1 MAARAVDPGPTAPHP
16 AAHAPAPLRTM
27 AAARKKTPRK
37 SAAPAARPAQDDEEA
52 RKRARKS
59 ASKGGTKSA
68 LAKLSEASTRG
79 ARPTN
84 PDAMEADV
92 IELITAVDEYKRKF
106 QRPFPSWSEI
116 LDIVKTLGY
125 AKSA

>member
-1 MAARAVDPGPTAPHP
+1 
-16 AAHAPAPLRTM
+16 M
-27 AAARKKTPRK
+27 AAARKN
-37 SAAPAARPAQDDEEA
+37 SASKPSPKAARPAKDEEELR
-52 RKRARKS
+52 RKVRAS
-59 ASKGGTKSA
+59 ASKGGKRAAES
-68 LAKLSEASTRG
+68 KKEAADTRS

-116 LDIVKTLGY
+116 LDIVKGLGY
-125 AKSA
+125 SKVA

>member
-1 MAARAVDPGPTAPHP
+1 
-16 AAHAPAPLRTM
+16 M
-27 AAARKKTPRK
+27 AAARKKSPNKK
-37 SAAPAARPAQDDEEA
+37 SAAPAVRPAQGDEEA
-52 RKRARKS
+52 RKQARKS

-68 LAKLSEASTRG
+68 EAKQSAASGRG

-84 PDAMEADV
+84 PDAMEGDV

-116 LDIVKTLGY
+116 LDIVKGLGY

>member
-1 MAARAVDPGPTAPHP
+1 
-16 AAHAPAPLRTM
+16 M
-27 AAARKKTPRK
+27 AAARKKPTKKP
-37 SAAPAARPAQDDEEA
+37 APSAARPVQDGEEA
-52 RKRARKS
+52 RKQARKS

-68 LAKLSEASTRG
+68 QAKLSALAARD

-116 LDIVKTLGY
+116 LDIVKGLGY

>member
-1 MAARAVDPGPTAPHP
+1 
-16 AAHAPAPLRTM
+16 M
-27 AAARKKTPRK
+27 AAARKKSPK
-37 SAAPAARPAQDDEEA
+37 KPDVPAALPAEELEQR
-52 RKRARKS
+52 RKQARKS
-59 ASKGGTKSA
+59 SSNGGTKSA
-68 LAKLSEASTRG
+68 QAKQSPAAVRG

-116 LDIVKTLGY
+116 LDIVKALGY
-125 AKSA
+125 AKAG

>member
-1 MAARAVDPGPTAPHP
+1 
-16 AAHAPAPLRTM
+16 M
-27 AAARKKTPRK
+27 AAARKKTPK
-37 SAAPAARPAQDDEEA
+37 KTAAPAAAPVRDAEED
-52 RKRARKS
+52 RRRARKS
-59 ASKGGTKSA
+59 ASKGGAKSA
-68 LAKLSEASTRG
+68 QAKLSAASSRD

-116 LDIVKTLGY
+116 LDIVKGLGY
-125 AKSA
+125 GKSA

>member
-1 MAARAVDPGPTAPHP
+1 MAARAVDHGPNTPHS
-16 AAHAPAPLRTM
+16 AARTPAPIRTM
-27 AAARKKTPRK
+27 AAARKKTASKPSPK
-37 SAAPAARPAQDDEEA
+37 AARPAKDEEEA
-52 RKRARKS
+52 RRKARKS
-59 ASKGGTKSA
+59 ASKGGKRSA
-68 LAKLSEASTRG
+68 ESKKDAAVARN

-116 LDIVKTLGY
+116 LDIVKGLGY
-125 AKSA
+125 SKVA

>member
-1 MAARAVDPGPTAPHP
+1 MARRAVDPGPNAPHP
-16 AAHAPAPLRTM
+16 AAHAPAPIRTM
-27 AAARKKTPRK
+27 AAARKKSHKKT
-37 SAAPAARPAQDDEEA
+37 AAPAPRPAEDAEEV
-52 RKRARKS
+52 RQRARKS
-59 ASKGGTKSA
+59 ASKGGAKSA
-68 LAKLSEASTRG
+68 LTKLSSASARD

-116 LDIVKTLGY
+116 LDIVKGLGY
-125 AKSA
+125 GKSA

>member
-1 MAARAVDPGPTAPHP
+1 
-16 AAHAPAPLRTM
+16 M
-27 AAARKKTPRK
+27 AAARKKPSKK
-37 SAAPAARPAQDDEEA
+37 SALPAARPAQDGEEA

-68 LAKLSEASTRG
+68 QSKLTSVASRE

-116 LDIVKTLGY
+116 LDIVKGLGY
-125 AKSA
+125 GKSA

>member
-1 MAARAVDPGPTAPHP
+1 
-16 AAHAPAPLRTM
+16 M

-37 SAAPAARPAQDDEEA
+37 PAVPAAAPVEAAEETRA
-52 RKRARKS
+52 RARKS

-68 LAKLSEASTRG
+68 LAKLSAASTRD

-106 QRPFPSWSEI
+106 GRPFPSWSEI